1 MSGGLIFPWKCKWQK
16 GFINGYCFPKGS
28 DFLCCLGFF
37 SKSLG
42 IHYIHTPELVI
53 HIDFIYFCLPAHCKL
68 ITCQESPLLTQK
80 GTGEI
85 QFLFYN
91 KVLYSYEMFLIG
103 KTK

>member
-16 GFINGYCFPKGS
+16 GFHKWLLFSKRIR
-28 DFLCCLGFF
+28 FLVLFSFF
-37 SKSLG
+37 SKSLE

-85 QFLFYN
+85 QFFFYN